1 MSDAPGSIEDVTET
15 RKDERRVLVEK
26 LVDKE
31 NPEMIT
37 FVLASEV
44 DDIATL
50 QTVGKDLDEH
60 RSKLNLGQSFLT
72 KFISSDLVIR
82 TSIKG
87 KRSVQIVDTVH
98 GVMREEVLSGN
109 PLSEISRKIL
119 GR

>member
-1 MSDAPGSIEDVTET
+1 MTEPIEDVTDKK
-15 RKDERRVLVEK
+15 KDERRTLVEK

-44 DDIATL
+44 DDIAAL
-50 QTVGKDLDEH
+50 QTVGRDIDEN
-60 RSKLNLGQSFLT
+60 RRDIGMPKTGFLT
-72 KFISSDLVIR
+72 NFIQNNLVIR

-98 GVMREEVLSGN
+98 GVMREEVLAGN

-119 GR
+119 GGK